1 MRIGQV
7 DVRPYIYQTNTL
19 SADSLNKVSAISDDL
34 VSAKTDFAEL
44 VADDL
49 SENLLRLGQSANF
62 ADILEQQFQMSRLNA
77 ARLLKPVDE
86 NEAMYQMFHK

>member
-49 SENLLRLGQSANF
+49 SENLLRPGQSANF

-86 NEAMYQMFHK
+86 TAKM